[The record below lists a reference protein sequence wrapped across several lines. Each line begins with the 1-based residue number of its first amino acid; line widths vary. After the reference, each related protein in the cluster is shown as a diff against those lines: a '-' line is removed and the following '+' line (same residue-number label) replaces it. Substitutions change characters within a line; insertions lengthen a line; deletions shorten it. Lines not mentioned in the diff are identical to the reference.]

1 MKARPIW
8 KWSLC
13 GGRYSAW
20 KILKYVFWSPATHLS
35 SVRDCFWQRFHA
47 AGCSFCESSD
57 CHQPSA
63 DHDRHEFTDAP
74 HFTLT
79 ETFTGWRCNNH
90 LEKWWSSSMGFG
102 WHPIYE
108 LWNIKAMFETTNQ
121 IIIVLHPIYIQFNW
135 PIFISIYS
143 FHSPINI
150 LWMEENLHQLIDGL
164 SHYL

>member
-1 MKARPIW
+1 MITLWREILRLKNLEIHMF
-8 KWSLC
+8 
-13 GGRYSAW
+13 SALQQHTW
-20 KILKYVFWSPATHLS
+20 AVSEIVG
-35 SVRDCFWQRFHA
+35 WQRFQA
-47 AGCSFCESSD
+47 AGCSFCESSH

-79 ETFTGWRCNNH
+79 ETFTGWWCNNH

-108 LWNIKAMFETTNQ
+108 LWNIKAMFETNQ
-121 IIIVLHPIYIQFNW
+121 IIIIVHPIID
-135 PIFISIYS
+135 PLISIYS
-143 FHSPINI
+143 FHYPINI